1 VRVIAT
7 TTPQPYSEALYQTQ
21 VESCLAGGDQQLLF
35 AMRCQ
40 KFREAMPER
49 ASDLLFIP
57 VGKKYQGPILAALAA
72 PSAQVV
78 LLCSNDTLE
87 VGEQIRQALGHEM
100 SLRLERID
108 PIDGRSVAD
117 KVQALHSALGFPTD
131 VVCDQTGGQKPTT
144 STLAGLAALND
155 WRLLYINSDHKD
167 GLVCNEEA
175 CWLPNLFE
183 AFGGI
188 FRWTA
193 EACARHGAMAAA
205 ESELARALETSTA
218 SRPLLEL
225 RRRVRAGRHFR
236 EGDVQGFLRCV
247 GARGKELQARP
258 DVVLYWMVR
267 TLWEEGQ
274 RLAAAGLAQ
283 QTWGTADVRAA
294 LARFRQQNRRAVERA
309 RSLRKL
315 WVLDDDRA

>member
-1 VRVIAT
+1 MRVIAT
-7 TTPQPYSEALYQTQ
+7 TTPQPYSESLYQAQ
-21 VESCLAGGDQQLLF
+21 VENCLAGGDRDLLF

-40 KFREAMPER
+40 KFREARPER

-57 VGKKYQGPILAALAA
+57 VGKNYQGPILAALAA

-78 LLCSNDTLE
+78 LLCSQDTLE
-87 VGEQIRQALGHEM
+87 VGEQIRRALGQEM
-100 SLRLERID
+100 ALRLERID

-117 KVQALHSALGFPTD
+117 KVQALHAALGFPGD

-155 WRLLYINSDHKD
+155 WRLLYVNSEHKK

-205 ESELARALETSTA
+205 ESELDKALETSTA

-225 RRRVRAGRHFR
+225 RRRVQAGRHFR
-236 EGDVQGFLRCV
+236 EGNLKGFFRCA
-247 GARGKELQARP
+247 GAEGKELRSRP

-283 QTWGTADVRAA
+283 QTWGTLDVRTA
-294 LARFRQQNRRAVERA
+294 LAKFRQQNRSAVERA
-309 RSLRKL
+309 GTLRKL